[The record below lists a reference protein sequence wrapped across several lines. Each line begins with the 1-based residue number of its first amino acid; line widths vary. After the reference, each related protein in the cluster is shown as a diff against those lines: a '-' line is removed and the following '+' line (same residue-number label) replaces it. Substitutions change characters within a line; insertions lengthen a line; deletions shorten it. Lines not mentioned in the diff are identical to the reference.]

1 MLLNLNDPESIL
13 AWWRVLPER
22 HDSYLDYKL
31 KASPEFAPAILEA
44 QRRIAGSPE
53 LCALLANAAQRRRQR
68 EAAEQLSAYELR
80 YREFAAA

>member
-31 KASPEFAPAILEA
+31 RASPEFAPAILEA
-44 QRRIAGSPE
+44 RRRIAGSPE
-53 LCALLANAAQRRRQR
+53 LRALLVDAVQRRRQR
-68 EAAEQLSAYELR
+68 EAAEWPSAYELR
-80 YREFAAA
+80 YQEFAAA